1 MIAHT
6 EACSIKWGVRCIE
19 EVAINPLLFH
29 FQIIIII
36 PLIRFTIV
44 HNQKEVIMRLA
55 LFLALIPVSIWIA
68 RGGVVGKE
76 VEYSADGVTLKGYVA
91 YDDKAKEKRPGV
103 LVVHEWWG
111 HNDYA
116 RKRAT
121 MLAELGYIAL
131 AVDMYGD
138 GKQAN
143 HPDDAG
149 KFAGEVMKNMPQM
162 KARFMAAM
170 DVLKKHE
177 AVDPTR
183 VAAIGYCFGGGV
195 VLAMAREG
203 ADLKGV
209 ASFHGTLATQSP
221 AEKGMVKAQILVCN
235 GADDKF
241 VSADDIKNFKAEMKS
256 AGADFKF
263 VNYAGAVHSFTN
275 PAATESGKKFNLPIA
290 YNEKADK
297 KSWADMQGFFKKIF
311 KK

>member
-1 MIAHT
+1 
-6 EACSIKWGVRCIE
+6 
-19 EVAINPLLFH
+19 
-29 FQIIIII
+29 
-36 PLIRFTIV
+36 
-44 HNQKEVIMRLA
+44 MRLA
-55 LFLALIPVSIWIA
+55 LFLALIPAGIWIA

-76 VEYSADGVTLKGYVA
+76 VEYSADGVTLKGYIA

-177 AVDPTR
+177 AVD
-183 VAAIGYCFGGGV
+183 
-195 VLAMAREG
+195 
-203 ADLKGV
+203 
-209 ASFHGTLATQSP
+209 
-221 AEKGMVKAQILVCN
+221 
-235 GADDKF
+235 
-241 VSADDIKNFKAEMKS
+241 
-256 AGADFKF
+256 
-263 VNYAGAVHSFTN
+263 
-275 PAATESGKKFNLPIA
+275 
-290 YNEKADK
+290 
-297 KSWADMQGFFKKIF
+297 
-311 KK
+311 